1 MFHMPSTDLFE
12 RVFLSAPT
20 GMALLDT
27 NGFVVHSNAMLCEI
41 TGYTSEELQSR
52 NLFALAVDPEDS
64 GNERSQI
71 PELIAGSIPN
81 YHVERQYRHAQGH
94 RIWVLMSLSL
104 VNNPENAPVQL
115 VAQVQDIS
123 ARKELEGHLEYLVD
137 HDALT
142 GLYNARHFERAL
154 ARGTRIAA
162 RYGGGGAVILFDL
175 DHFKSVNDQFGHSA
189 GDDLLRTV
197 SGTLRG
203 RLRETDVLARLGG
216 DEFAILL
223 PRASAQEAEAS
234 ADGLV
239 KSLRLLTATL
249 GDRQIPVTAS
259 VGVAMFGGLTDREIM
274 AAADLAM
281 YEAKETGRDRF
292 VLYRPRT
299 ETPRSSARM
308 SEAERVR
315 RAVTHHQFELHCQPV
330 VDLTTETIEQF
341 ELLLRLRADDGQLL
355 TPSAFLHVAER
366 FGATSTIDSWVLA
379 RACSL
384 LADGPFRN
392 QETKVSVNVAAR
404 SIADPKLLT
413 TLDREIAKS
422 QIDPARLVFELTE
435 TSAIGSV
442 EQAKAFLAA
451 VHDRGCE
458 VALDDFGGSF
468 GSYHHLKRLPFNYF
482 KIGGELVRGCAAN
495 SSDRLIVEAMVAIA
509 RGVGTKTVAKAVT
522 DDETRDCLRES
533 GIDYAQGF
541 HIGAPFPV
549 SDAMQLSGGL
559 TETGGVNGPSTKRTR
574 QRYTPLAGEPPHFQ
588 QVGSKASARR

>member
-1 MFHMPSTDLFE
+1 MSQVPSTDLFE
-12 RVFLSAPT
+12 RVFSSAPT
-20 GMALLDT
+20 GMALLDM
-27 NGFVVHSNAMLCEI
+27 NGVVVHANAMLCEI
-41 TGYTSEELQSR
+41 TGYTGEELRSR
-52 NLFALAVDPEDS
+52 SLFALAVDPEDL
-64 GNERSQI
+64 GNETSQI
-71 PELIAGSIPN
+71 PELTAGRMMA

-94 RIWVLMSLSL
+94 RIWVQISISL
-104 VNNPENAPVQL
+104 VRETNDAPVQL

-175 DHFKSVNDQFGHSA
+175 DRFKSVNDQFGHNA

-197 SGTLRG
+197 SATLRA

-239 KSLRLLTATL
+239 KALRLLTATL

-292 VLYRPRT
+292 VLYRPRP
-299 ETPRSSARM
+299 ETPRTSTRT

-330 VDLTTETIEQF
+330 VDLATESIEHF
-341 ELLLRLRADDGQLL
+341 ELLLRLRTDDGQLL
-355 TPSAFLHVAER
+355 TPSTFLHVAER
-366 FGATSTIDSWVLA
+366 FGAIATIDSWVLS
-379 RACSL
+379 RACGL
-384 LADGPFRN
+384 LADEPFKD
-392 QETKVSVNVAAR
+392 QTTKVSINIAPR
-404 SIADPKLLT
+404 SMADPELLL
-413 TLDREIAKS
+413 TLDRKIAKS
-422 QIDPARLVFELTE
+422 QFDPSRLVFELTE
-435 TSAIGSV
+435 TAAIGSL
-442 EQAKAFLAA
+442 EQAKAFLTA
-451 VHDRGCE
+451 VHKRGCE

-468 GSYHHLKRLPFNYF
+468 GSYRHLKRLPFNYF
-482 KIGGELVRGCAAN
+482 KIGGEVVRGCSAN
-495 SSDRLIVEAMVAIA
+495 TSDRLIVEAMVAIA
-509 RGVGTKTVAKAVT
+509 RGVGTKTVAKSVT
-522 DDETRDCLRES
+522 DAETRDCLRQS

-541 HIGAPFPV
+541 HIGSPLP
-549 SDAMQLSGGL
+549 LSEATALYFGKG
-559 TETGGVNGPSTKRTR
+559 TGSMNGSSTKRTT
-574 QRYTPLAGEPPHFQ
+574 QRRTPLAGSALAFQ
-588 QVGSKASARR
+588 RTGSKTSARR

>member
-1 MFHMPSTDLFE
+1 
-12 RVFLSAPT
+12 
-20 GMALLDT
+20 MALLDM
-27 NGFVVHSNAMLCEI
+27 NGFIVHANTMLCEI
-41 TGYTSEELQSR
+41 TGYTGEELRAR
-52 NLFALAVDPEDS
+52 NLFALAVEPEDI
-64 GNERSQI
+64 GNELSQI
-71 PELIAGSIPN
+71 PELTAGRIKT

-94 RIWVLMSLSL
+94 RVWVLISISL
-104 VNNPENAPVQL
+104 VRAADDAPVRL

-197 SGTLRG
+197 SATLRA

-239 KSLRLLTATL
+239 KALRFLTATL

-299 ETPRSSARM
+299 ETPRSSGRV

-330 VDLTTETIEQF
+330 VDLATENIEQF
-341 ELLLRLRADDGQLL
+341 ELLLRLRTDDGQLL
-355 TPSAFLHVAER
+355 TPNAFLHVAER
-366 FGATSTIDSWVLA
+366 FGAMATIDSWVIS
-379 RACSL
+379 RACAL
-384 LADGPFRN
+384 LADEPFRS
-392 QETKVSVNVAAR
+392 QGTKVSINVAPR
-404 SIADPKLLT
+404 SMADPSLLM
-413 TLDREIAKS
+413 TLDREIARS
-422 QIDPARLVFELTE
+422 GIDPSRLVFEVTE
-435 TSAIGSV
+435 SAAIGSL
-442 EQAKAFLAA
+442 EQAKAFLTAI
-451 VHDRGCE
+451 HDRGCE

-468 GSYHHLKRLPFNYF
+468 GSYHHLKRLPFDYF
-482 KIGGELVRGCAAN
+482 KIGGEVVRGCAAN
-495 SSDRLIVEAMVAIA
+495 TSDRLIVEAMVAIA

-522 DDETRDCLRES
+522 DDETRECLRQS

-541 HIGAPFPV
+541 HIGAPLPLSEATALCF
-549 SDAMQLSGGL
+549 SDATAS
-559 TETGGVNGPSTKRTR
+559 VNGSSATDATALYATR
-574 QRYTPLAGEPPHFQ
+574 
-588 QVGSKASARR
+588 

>member
-1 MFHMPSTDLFE
+1 
-12 RVFLSAPT
+12 
-20 GMALLDT
+20 MALLDV
-27 NGFVVHSNAMLCEI
+27 NGFVIRANPMLCEI
-41 TGYTSEELQSR
+41 TGYTQEELESR
-52 NLFALAVDPEDS
+52 SLFALAVDPDDRASETL
-64 GNERSQI
+64 QI
-71 PELIAGSIPN
+71 AELVAGRLAV

-94 RIWVLMSLSL
+94 RVWVLISLAL
-104 VNNPENAPVQL
+104 VHESGADSRRL
-115 VAQVQDIS
+115 VAQIQDMS

-197 SGTLRG
+197 SATLRA

-223 PRASAQEAEAS
+223 PRATAQEAEAS

-239 KSLRLLTATL
+239 KALRLLTATL
-249 GDRQIPVTAS
+249 GNRQIPVTAS

-299 ETPRSSARM
+299 EAPRSSARI

-315 RAVTHHQFELHCQPV
+315 RAVTHHQFELYCQPV
-330 VDLTTETIEQF
+330 IDLATASVEQY
-341 ELLLRLRADDGQLL
+341 ELLLRLRTDDGQLL
-355 TPSAFLHVAER
+355 APSAFLHVAER
-366 FGATSTIDSWVLA
+366 FGSTTAIDSWVLA
-379 RACSL
+379 RACGL
-384 LADGPFRN
+384 LAGGPFRH
-392 QETKVSVNVAAR
+392 QRTKVSINVAGR
-404 SIADPKLLT
+404 SIADANLLQ
-413 TLDREIAKS
+413 TLDREIVRS
-422 QIDPARLVFELTE
+422 QVDPSRLVFELTE
-435 TSAIGSV
+435 TAAIGSL
-442 EQAKAFLAA
+442 EQARAFLAA
-451 VHDRGCE
+451 LHDRGCE

-468 GSYHHLKRLPFNYF
+468 GSYHHLKRLPFKYF
-482 KIGGELVRGCAAN
+482 KIGGEVVRGCAAN
-495 SSDRLIVEAMVAIA
+495 TSDRLIVQAMVAIA
-509 RGVGTKTVAKAVT
+509 RGVGTKTIAKAVA

-541 HIGAPFPV
+541 HIGAPLP
-549 SDAMQLSGGL
+549 LS
-559 TETGGVNGPSTKRTR
+559 ETIEFNSSNGAHGVNRPSLKRTR
-574 QRYTPLAGEPPHFQ
+574 HDYPPLTGQPLSFERAE
-588 QVGSKASARR
+588 SKASARR